1 MMAGIFDFF
10 PGSNPTRSVGL
21 RSAAMT
27 GLGADPG
34 EAIALSLLRAM
45 DHRGRGGQRDLPA
58 GPMGEVAQN
67 LIPIFGAIIQGQAIQ
82 KQAEMEKMLLQAK
95 IAQLGGDPE
104 MKAAKIKQLEALT
117 AQETSLAEERK
128 SKASY
133 RDKQQQLVE
142 KLMGGSAGAEV
153 PGGMKP
159 TITMGPSGP
168 SVTYKS
174 DVMSP
179 EALQQRK
186 EIQAA
191 GASTT
196 LNREKS
202 FETWKQ
208 QHPKLTQRQLDAL
221 DAGNS
226 LLSIL
231 DEIPQ
236 AVAGI
241 PKDMSRAQ
249 IATQAS
255 KYQAR
260 AEHPVLTN
268 ALTGITGG
276 VISADTDP
284 RLDPYFS
291 TVGQAQQAL
300 TTFGLVGLRG
310 GYRTLQWL
318 QVHFPGWADDPATV
332 MRKAAFLQ
340 SNKGIV
346 RKKVE
351 ELQNSIKNAASIA
364 QEIGG
369 EPTGDTVR
377 VKVRNKKTGQEQYIE
392 YDPATGSTSVPEPSV
407 VPQGEG
413 G

>member
-1 MMAGIFDFF
+1 MPLFDYFRGPNPARRRGGIFGGDLAGADSGEATALALLNAMG
-10 PGSNPTRSVGL
+10 PMEQAGYE
-21 RSAAMT
+21 RSASPA
-27 GLGADPG
+27 G
-34 EAIALSLLRAM
+34 AIAK
-45 DHRGRGGQRDLPA
+45 
-58 GPMGEVAQN
+58 N
-67 LIPIFGAIIQGQAIQ
+67 LIPLFGAIIQGKAME
-82 KQAEMEKMLLQAK
+82 KQAQLQDLMLQMKM
-95 IAQLGGDPE
+95 AQLAGDPE
-104 MKAAKIKQLEALT
+104 KRAAEIAHLRSLAASEQ
-117 AQETSLAEERK
+117 SLAEERK
-128 SKASY
+128 GKASY
-133 RDKQQQLVE
+133 REKQQQLVDR
-142 KLMGGSAGAEV
+142 LMSGAGETGQAAGGLR
-153 PGGMKP
+153 P
-159 TITMGPSGP
+159 TITMGAEGP

-191 GASTT
+191 GAATT
-196 LNREKS
+196 LSREKN

-241 PKDMSRAQ
+241 PKDMSRSQ

-260 AEHPVLTN
+260 AEHPVITN

-276 VISADTDP
+276 IISADTDP

-332 MRKAAFLQ
+332 MRKAAFLE

-364 QEIGG
+364 QEVGG

-377 VKVRNKKTGQEQYIE
+377 LKVRNKKTGQEQYIE